1 MIYVCIVDRDNN
13 YDYVVITTMQ
23 DILTCFSLLL
33 LHICM
38 HTCSWLYACMHVPVQ
53 CKHIAI
59 WNFEMQLRKTA
70 ILTWRV
76 LCTEPYHLQVEGFG
90 YMMRLFHLTLAI
102 KLLVCTYC
110 QII

>member
-59 WNFEMQLRKTA
+59 WNFEMQDSYTTTLPNLEGLMYKALSLADR
-70 ILTWRV
+70 RV
-76 LCTEPYHLQVEGFG
+76 
-90 YMMRLFHLTLAI
+90 
-102 KLLVCTYC
+102 
-110 QII
+110 